1 MENLLVQI
9 RRDGIIRFAGKASR
23 FILRK
28 SMDLDW
34 RWEIIAERSLE
45 EPIEEIEPR
54 IKVTIR
60 QATENDLDKF
70 KGIVSES
77 KLELFK
83 ERFEKGRICF
93 IALDGEKAVSFA
105 WISFE
110 NEYEGSSQVEVKLNA
125 GEGYLF
131 DDYTLPEYRH
141 NRLQTALIA
150 KRLAYLK
157 DKAYRKASVLLW
169 DKATYSR
176 KAYRAVGF
184 GKGKKVMLVTL
195 FGVKFHRWRKFEGCL

>member
-1 MENLLVQI
+1 MENLLIQI
-9 RRDGIIRFAGKASR
+9 RRDGIISFVWKASR

-28 SMDLDW
+28 SMGLDW
-34 RWEIIAERSLE
+34 KREIIAERSLG
-45 EPIEEIEPR
+45 EPIEEIEPK

-93 IALDGEKAVSFA
+93 IALDGERVISFA
-105 WISFE
+105 WISSG
-110 NEYEGSSQVEVKLNA
+110 NEYESNCRVEVKLNE

-141 NRLQTALIA
+141 NGLQTTLIA
-150 KRLAYLK
+150 KRLAYLQ
-157 DKAYRKASVLLW
+157 DQGCRRALVFIW
-169 DKATYSR
+169 DENIQSR
-176 KAYRAVGF
+176 KAYSTVGF
-184 GKGKKVMLVTL
+184 EGKRTVTLITL
-195 FGVKFHRWRKFEGCL
+195 FGLKFHRWRKFKGSL